1 MPTMNNPIW
10 SSLWYRAAK
19 EEIGIAVKL
28 DKAWPWFLSGMGKTR
43 PAGFKDYTLSPTSD
57 PTTFFITKPN
67 AVIDDSIP
75 D

>member
-10 SSLWYRAAK
+10 SSLWERAAK
-19 EEIGIAVKL
+19 EPIGVAFKL
-28 DKAWPWFLSGMGKTR
+28 DKVW
-43 PAGFKDYTLSPTSD
+43 AGFTQAMNGLRPDAMIGYTLCKTPD